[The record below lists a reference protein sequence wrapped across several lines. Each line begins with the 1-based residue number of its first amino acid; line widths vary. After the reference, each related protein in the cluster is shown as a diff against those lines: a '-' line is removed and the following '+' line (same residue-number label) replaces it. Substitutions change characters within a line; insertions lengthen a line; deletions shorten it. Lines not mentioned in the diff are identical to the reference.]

1 MQAFQRDL
9 SRFEGLNAQVLGV
22 SPDSPATHDEFRAKY
37 GITFPL
43 ISDEKGAVQKEYAPG
58 RVTFII
64 DKAGVV
70 RFIQKGVPDNELLLR
85 ELEKLET

>member
-9 SRFEGLNAQVLGV
+9 SSFEGLNAQVLGV
-22 SPDSPATHDEFRAKY
+22 SPDSPATHDEFSAGH

-43 ISDEKGAVQKEYAPG
+43 ISDEKGEVQRQYAPG

-64 DKAGVV
+64 DRAGIV
-70 RFIQKGVPDNELLLR
+70 RFIQKGVPDNALLLG
-85 ELEKLET
+85 ELEKLEA

>member
-1 MQAFQRDL
+1 MRAFQRDL

-22 SPDSPATHDEFRAKY
+22 SSDSPATHDEFSAKH

-43 ISDEKGAVQKEYAPG
+43 ISDEKGEVQKQYAPG

-64 DKAGVV
+64 DRAGVV
-70 RFIQKGVPDNELLLR
+70 RFIRKGVPDNALLLGD
-85 ELEKLET
+85 LEKLDT

>member
-1 MQAFQRDL
+1 MRAFQRDL
-9 SRFEGLNAQVLGV
+9 SRFEVLNVQVLGV
-22 SPDSPATHDEFRAKY
+22 SPDSPATHDEFSARH

-43 ISDEKGAVQKEYAPG
+43 ISDEKGEVQRQYAPG

-64 DKAGVV
+64 DKAGIV
-70 RFIQKGVPDNELLLR
+70 RFIQTGVPDNELLLG

>member
-1 MQAFQRDL
+1 MLAFQRDL

-22 SPDSPATHDEFRAKY
+22 SPDSPVTHDEFRAKH

-43 ISDEKGAVQKEYAPG
+43 ISDEKGEVQKKYAPG
-58 RVTFII
+58 RITFII
-64 DKAGVV
+64 DRAGVV
-70 RFIQKGVPDNELLLR
+70 RFIQKGVPDNALLLR